1 MAKIERG
8 VIRKTLRFSF
18 LDGVFASGMIGLTQE
33 YFTPLLLFL
42 GGSARE
48 VGVLVSL
55 PNLVASLVQLK
66 TIDLIRAF
74 TTRRRVITTFVLLQ
88 ALTLLAIA
96 SLAALGTLSVEILI
110 MLAVLFT
117 ASGAIALPAWG
128 SLMSDIIPVRKR
140 GAYFGW
146 RNSVL
151 GVIIVCSSLAAG
163 MLLHGMPPDRL
174 AAGFTAVFGLA
185 CVFRLL
191 SWAYLRRMYDPPVW
205 HSPARKFALRSFV
218 RTLRSSNFA
227 RFVLFVSLLNFS
239 VNVAAPFFTVLM
251 LRDLGFS
258 YFEFSV
264 VLVTATLVMYL
275 MMRRWGRLA
284 DSIGN
289 VRVLRFTAP
298 IISIIPLLWLI
309 SRHPAF
315 LVGAQVVSGFAWA
328 GFNLCASNF
337 IYDAVPPDR
346 RVRYISYFNVLNGL
360 MLSAGALLGGFLA
373 GIVPPIMGYRIL
385 TVLVISSTLRI
396 IVTAAFS
403 FRLREVRSVVS
414 IKSDDLFFGML
425 GIRPFLGVERRTI
438 HIRNN

>member
-1 MAKIERG
+1 M
-8 VIRKTLRFSF
+8 
-18 LDGVFASGMIGLTQE
+18 DGIFASGMIGLTQE

-42 GGSARE
+42 GGTVRE

-55 PNLVASLVQLK
+55 PNLIASFAQMK
-66 TIDLIRAF
+66 TIDFIRTF
-74 TTRRRVITTFVLLQ
+74 RSRRRVITTFVLIQ
-88 ALTLLAIA
+88 ALSLLTIA
-96 SLAALGTLSVEILI
+96 ATGALGMLTTEMLIL
-110 MLAVLFT
+110 LAVLFT

-128 SLMSDIIPVRKR
+128 SLMSDLIPVRRR

-151 GVIIVCSSLAAG
+151 GVIIVCASLAAG
-163 MLLHGMPPDRL
+163 MLLHGMPVERL
-174 AAGFTAVFGLA
+174 GAGFVAVFALA
-185 CVFRLL
+185 FVFRLL
-191 SWAYLRRMYDPPVW
+191 SWAYLRRMYDPPVR
-205 HSPARKFALRSFV
+205 HSPAKRVALKSFIRK
-218 RTLRSSNFA
+218 LRSSDFA
-227 RFVLFVSLLNFS
+227 RFVIFVSLLNFS
-239 VNVAAPFFTVLM
+239 VNIAAPFFTVLM
-251 LRDLGFS
+251 LRDLGFN

-289 VRVLRFTAP
+289 VRVVQFTAP

-315 LVGAQVVSGFAWA
+315 LIGVQLVSGFAWA

-337 IYDAVPPDR
+337 IYDAVAPDR
-346 RVRYISYFNVLNGL
+346 RVRYISYFNVLNGV

-373 GIVPPIMGYRIL
+373 TQVPPIMGYRIL
-385 TVLVISSTLRI
+385 TILVISSVMRI
-396 IVTAAFS
+396 IVTALFS

-414 IKSDDLFFGML
+414 IKSDDLFFSMI

>member
-1 MAKIERG
+1 MAGIERG
-8 VIRKTLRFSF
+8 AVRKTLRLSF
-18 LDGVFASGMIGLTQE
+18 MDGIFASGMIGLTQE

-48 VGVLVSL
+48 VGMLVSL
-55 PNLVASLVQLK
+55 PNLVASLAQLK
-66 TIDLIRAF
+66 TIDFIRAF
-74 TTRRRVITTFVLLQ
+74 RTRKRVITTFVLIQ
-88 ALTLLAIA
+88 AASLLAIA
-96 SLAALGTLSVEILI
+96 GLGALGALSVPLLVL
-110 MLAVLFT
+110 LAVVFT

-128 SLMSDIIPVRKR
+128 SLMSDLIPVRRR

-163 MLLHGMPPDRL
+163 MLLHGMPVKRL
-174 AAGFTAVFGLA
+174 GAGFVAVFGIA
-185 CVFRLL
+185 FVFRLL
-191 SWAYLRRMYDPPVW
+191 SWTYLRRMYDPPVR
-205 HSPARKFALRSFV
+205 HSPARKVALKSFIGK
-218 RTLRSSNFA
+218 LGSSDFA
-227 RFVLFVSLLNFS
+227 RFVIFVSLLNFS
-239 VNVAAPFFTVLM
+239 VNIAAPFFTVLM
-251 LRDLGFS
+251 LRDLGFN

-275 MMRRWGRLA
+275 LMRRWGKLA

-289 VRVLRFTAP
+289 VRVLQFTAP

-309 SRHPAF
+309 NRHPAF

-337 IYDAVPPDR
+337 IYDAVAPDK
-346 RVRYISYFNVLNGL
+346 RVRYISYFNVLNGV

-373 GIVPPIMGYRIL
+373 TQVPPLMGYRIL
-385 TVLVISSTLRI
+385 TVLVISSVMRI
-396 IVTAAFS
+396 LVTALFS

-414 IKSDDLFFGML
+414 IKSDDLFFSMI